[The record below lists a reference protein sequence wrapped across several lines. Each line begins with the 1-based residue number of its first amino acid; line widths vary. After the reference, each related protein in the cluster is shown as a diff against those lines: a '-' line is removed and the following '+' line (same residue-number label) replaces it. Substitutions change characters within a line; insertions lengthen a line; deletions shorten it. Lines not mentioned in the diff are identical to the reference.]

1 MRDFLPADKRRR
13 ERILA
18 MIREVYAEHG
28 FDEIETPVVEEQAR
42 LHSGMGGDNEK
53 LSYAIMRR
61 GLDQDALTQAAEHGD
76 PLELSD
82 LGLRFDLTVP
92 LARFIASNR
101 GSLPTVF
108 RSLQIGPVWRAERP
122 QKGRYRQFVQC
133 DVDISGEPGPLAE
146 IELLTAGAAALVR
159 LGLEACTFR
168 LNDRR
173 ILTGVL
179 EAAGFPAEFFG
190 AILIEVDKLDKIG
203 ADGVIS
209 GLRADERLAGHGPA
223 IDQLADALAAW
234 APAVAAGVALERDA
248 MLALLPGALGEH
260 EGVLEAVDSLL
271 YIANGVQAAGAKLP
285 LVFDPTLVRGMGY
298 YTGTIVEAAH
308 PESGSS
314 VGGGGRYDGMIG
326 RFLGQDVPAAGF
338 SIGFERIVDLVDLD
352 ALDGGSGERRDLV
365 LLADKRCDPAQLAAL
380 KARFLE
386 PGRRVRIEKRPKN
399 PKTLL
404 TQLAEQGYTHVAHV
418 REEHLE
424 QPETLELVPLS
435 GN

>member
-173 ILTGVL
+173 ILIGVL

-248 MLALLPGALGEH
+248 MLALLPGALGKH

-271 YIANGVQAAGAKLP
+271 YIANGVQAADAKLP

-404 TQLAEQGYTHVAHV
+404 TQLGEQGYTHVAHV